1 MADNKEKTGIV
12 GWWNGVKSE
21 FDKIIWPTQDTITR
35 QSVAVILSSVV
46 IALIIVFFDMII
58 TRGVDFIVNL

>member
-1 MADNKEKTGIV
+1 MADKKEKTGIT
-12 GWWNGVKSE
+12 GWWNGVKAE
-21 FDKIIWPTQDTITR
+21 FDKIIWPTQETTTK
-35 QSVAVILSSVV
+35 QSVAVICSTIV

>member
-1 MADNKEKTGIV
+1 MADNKEKTGV
-12 GWWNGVKSE
+12 AGWWSGVKSE

-58 TRGVDFIVNL
+58 TRGVDLIVNL

>member
-1 MADNKEKTGIV
+1 MADNKEKTGV
-12 GWWNGVKSE
+12 AGWWNGVKSE

>member
-1 MADNKEKTGIV
+1 MADNKEKTGIA

-21 FDKIIWPTQDTITR
+21 FDKIIWPTTDTITR
-35 QSVAVILSSVV
+35 QSVAVILSSIV